1 MPISHV
7 WFDCDDT
14 MYVQPPELKAE
25 IRRTICTEIALR
37 TSRSLEEITQ
47 EYPARLHEFRTNT
60 LAMGSYGIPKPEAQE
75 IYNRPDIPSYV
86 KPDPRLADMIK
97 QIKDLGIL
105 VSVFTNNKRSTLI
118 GILRNLGLNIDDF
131 RRLMTAEEVE
141 PKPSEEG
148 YKEIVEC
155 SDVALRELMFVGD
168 RMEADII
175 PARKHGMN
183 TFLIKR
189 DESSHSFDPSTRT
202 HHYVRGSV
210 YEVIDAVREIND
222 SGQSRN
228 KGQSG

>member
-1 MPISHV
+1 MAVRHV

-14 MYVQPPELKAE
+14 LYIQPPELKAE

-37 TSRSLEEITQ
+37 TGRHLEDIMQ

-60 LAMGSYGIPKPEAQE
+60 LAMGSYGIPEGDARE
-75 IYNRPDIPSYV
+75 IYNRSDIPSFV
-86 KPDPRLADMIK
+86 RPDPKLAHTVQ

-105 VSVFTNNKRSTLI
+105 VSVFTNNRRSTLI
-118 GILRNLGLNIDDF
+118 GILRNLGLDIDAF

-141 PKPSEEG
+141 PKPSEDG

-155 SDVALRELMFVGD
+155 SDIALNELMFVGD
-168 RMEADII
+168 RVEADIV

-189 DESSHSFDPSTRT
+189 GESSNIFDSSTRT
-202 HHYVRGSV
+202 FHYVRESV
-210 YEVIDAVREIND
+210 YEVIDALHEIN
-222 SGQSRN
+222 GLAQ
-228 KGQSG
+228 

>member
-14 MYVQPPELKAE
+14 LYIQPPELKAE

-60 LAMGSYGIPKPEAQE
+60 LAMGSYGIPEDDARE
-75 IYNRPDIPSYV
+75 IYNRPDIPSFV
-86 KPDPRLADMIK
+86 RSDPRLAHTVQ
-97 QIKDLGIL
+97 QIKDMGIL
-105 VSVFTNNKRSTLI
+105 VSVFTNNRRSTLI
-118 GILRNLGLNIDDF
+118 GILRNLGLDIDAF

-155 SDVALRELMFVGD
+155 SDVALNELMFVGD

-183 TFLIKR
+183 TFLIKKG
-189 DESSHSFDPSTRT
+189 ESIHSFDPSTRT

-210 YEVIDAVREIND
+210 YEVIDVVREIN
-222 SGQSRN
+222 GLAQ
-228 KGQSG
+228 